1 MSEID
6 TMHGKIQSIS
16 AGMEKK
22 YTLTSD
28 CRMIFMVQD
37 PYPIRAQIRQDMN

>member
-1 MSEID
+1 MD
-6 TMHGKIQSIS
+6 TMHSKIQYNE

-28 CRMIFMVQD
+28 CGMIFMVQD